1 MIDLEFE
8 PQVYLAL
15 RTLFLQLTR
24 RDLEISRSLW
34 ENGSV
39 CDLPWSSGETK
50 GHCSKVLLWFS
61 ESSQWDSL
69 SMVLKCARHPKLFWL
84 FAQTSGKGVKISHS
98 HSWSGSYP
106 FCFSSLMQC
115 MAPFFAVH
123 GFCSCSELSFSI
135 FCLIFFLRGASRE
148 RGGGGIFMY
157 SHHLPI
163 DLLQFNSYLVS
174 LVRCLILCRVSRKAE
189 KWDPVPTLWE
199 HPLENEHQEGAEEG
213 QPCGLTLC
221 CMFVKN
227 LPWNLRGLWMALWVG
242 SNHKR
247 LSRRDGMSPGL

>member
-1 MIDLEFE
+1 ME
-8 PQVYLAL
+8 VYVTFPEALARPRDIVL
-15 RTLFLQLTR
+15 RFCCGSQR
-24 RDLEISRSLW
+24 AA
-34 ENGSV
+34 NGI
-39 CDLPWSSGETK
+39 LYPWCWNVPATQSSFDYLHKRVE
-50 GHCSKVLLWFS
+50 
-61 ESSQWDSL
+61 
-69 SMVLKCARHPKLFWL
+69 
-84 FAQTSGKGVKISHS
+84 KGVKISHS
-98 HSWSGSYP
+98 HSRSGSYP

-174 LVRCLILCRVSRKAE
+174 LVRCLILCRVLRKAE

-199 HPLENEHQEGAEEG
+199 HPLENEHKEGAEEG